1 MLLLTGLMLPL
12 SASAQDIESEDDIWK
27 EVGLSEV
34 DFQRSRNY
42 CLRLY
47 CYYRFVDDGVS
58 YIKDREFLLYR
69 VNEGVCEID
78 VRYAKDEDDGA
89 EVIASRDLVHPEM
102 KGEFMEYFELKP
114 YTFLEKA
121 RKMPK
126 TYTMQTAGDTT
137 KVYTKYGLAGVAV
150 RDSANS
156 ELRMN
161 YNALS
166 PDTAL
171 TLNLVVVR
179 GHLSHV
185 DAEAV
190 YRIDDSSVDYVPQ
203 GNLKYVTFEGDIFIN
218 APLGLCEKFHERTE
232 LYVDSVVYMT
242 KDEYKASNRT
252 PLKQRGERYV
262 QMGIDALKQ
271 KLGVPPLPAAVMQR
285 MEEQRDWDEQYEQWI
300 QTERNRRQTEHLQ

>member
-1 MLLLTGLMLPL
+1 MLLLTGLLLPL

-47 CYYRFVDDGVS
+47 GYFRCVDDGVG
-58 YIKDREFLLYR
+58 YIKDREMQLYR
-69 VNEGVCEID
+69 VNEGICELD

-89 EVIASRDLVHPEM
+89 EVIVSRNLVHPDKKDEY
-102 KGEFMEYFELKP
+102 MEYYELKP

-121 RKMPK
+121 RKMSK

-137 KVYTKYGLAGVAV
+137 KVYTKYGLAGIAV
-150 RDSANS
+150 RDTANA

-190 YRIDDSSVDYVPQ
+190 YRIDDSSVEYVPQ
-203 GNLKYVTFEGDIFIN
+203 GNLKHVVFEGDVDISVM
-218 APLGLCEKFHERTE
+218 GQHEKFHERTE